1 MLGHHRGSRART
13 AKALGISLQ
22 TLWRKLRAYEDKAG
36 GARVRPLAGDSPGP
50 LPQAIRVDLYTKRGC
65 CLCDEAKAVLAAV
78 RRDVPFELRE
88 VDIESTPELL
98 ATYGER
104 IPFVTIDGRPAF
116 KFRVDEAA
124 LRRRLARSA

>member
-1 MLGHHRGSRART
+1 MVGKMT
-13 AKALGISLQ
+13 
-22 TLWRKLRAYEDKAG
+22 E
-36 GARVRPLAGDSPGP
+36 DSPRP
-50 LPQAIRVDLYTKRGC
+50 VSPAIRVEFYTKQGC

-78 RRDVPFELRE
+78 RREIPFELSE
-88 VDIESTPELL
+88 IDIESTPELL

-124 LRRRLARSA
+124 LRRRRTRSARWRPG